1 MKIEYSIDIH
11 SQPKMVFARIGDPEK
26 AKAWMKN
33 VSNSEIIRETPE
45 RVGTTFRERVEE
57 GGNGLD
63 MLGEITGFVPDR
75 SISFHLTSK
84 IHELDVDYAV
94 VDHAGGA
101 RLMVNSTIRWKFP
114 MNVMELFIGKKIRS
128 NILEEFRGECA
139 ELKRLCETENA

>member
-1 MKIEYSIDIH
+1 MKITYSIDI
-11 SQPKMVFARIGDPEK
+11 QREPKLVFAWIGNPEK

-57 GGNGLD
+57 GGSGLD

-75 SISFHLTSK
+75 SISFHLKSK
-84 IHELDVDYAV
+84 IHELDVDYTV

-101 RLMVNSTIRWKFP
+101 CLMVNSTIHWKFP
-114 MNVMELFIGKKIRS
+114 MNVMELFIGKKIKA

-139 ELKRLCETENA
+139 ELKRLCETEST